1 VENPGVFLVEN
12 LGNEML
18 LEEIGLPVEVK
29 AKLKEAHFKDLDI
42 RRQNVRDLRAIQ
54 KVIFLE
60 EAQNM
65 SLDEVL
71 ARLLTFY
78 HRFVPYK

>member
-1 VENPGVFLVEN
+1 MEN

-18 LEEIGLPVEVK
+18 LEEIELPVEAR
-29 AKLKEAHFKDLDI
+29 AKLKGVHLRDLDI

-54 KVIFLE
+54 DVISLE
-60 EAQNM
+60 EAQDL

-71 ARLLTFY
+71 ARLLSFY
-78 HRFVPYK
+78 RRFVPYKQG

>member
-1 VENPGVFLVEN
+1 MEN
-12 LGNEML
+12 LGNDTL

-29 AKLKEAHFKDLDI
+29 AKLKEAHLRDLDI
-42 RRQNVRDLRAIQ
+42 RGQNVRDLRAIQ

-60 EAQNM
+60 EAQNL

-71 ARLLTFY
+71 ARLLSFY
-78 HRFVPYK
+78 RRFVPYK